1 MAESIRAGRKT
12 AGARFIE
19 RTMRGQRPGMGAYAW
34 VAHRITGL
42 ILVAYLLLHIF
53 TLSVVLQGPDA
64 FDRVMATFRNPIVQ
78 FLELLLIWIV
88 FWHTLNGL
96 RLILLH
102 FRPGHDQRPL
112 IIGETILTAVVMI
125 ASIPIFFR

>member
-1 MAESIRAGRKT
+1 MAESIRAGRKR

-19 RTMRGQRPGMGAYAW
+19 RTMRGQRPGIGAYAW

-64 FDRVMATFRNPIVQ
+64 FDRAMATFENPIVQ

-96 RLILLH
+96 RLIALH
-102 FRPGHDQRPL
+102 FWPGRDQRPL
-112 IIGETILTAVVMI
+112 IIGETVLTIVVMI
-125 ASIPIFFR
+125 VSIPIFFR

>member
-1 MAESIRAGRKT
+1 MAESIRAGRKA

-19 RTMRGQRPGMGAYAW
+19 RTRRGQRPGLGAYAW

-53 TLSVVLQGPDA
+53 TLSFVLQGPDA
-64 FDRVMATFRNPIVQ
+64 FDRVMETFENPIVQ

-102 FRPGHDQRPL
+102 FRPGRDQRPL
-112 IIGETILTAVVMI
+112 IIGETVLTVIVMI
-125 ASIPIFFR
+125 VSIPIFFR